1 MLSID
6 SQINM
11 SYIDKTKDEIIQ
23 QELMGALIKEYK
35 LNVKSIHKNE
45 QSTDKNVYEIQ
56 TDRKEY
62 IVKIYTDFEH
72 TKSMINLHNK
82 LTSSK
87 ISIPEIIPTK
97 ENNYYIKLLRDY
109 YVVTYSYIDG
119 KPIECNE
126 QTGRFDKNTIIYIA
140 KELRKIHTITSNNNI
155 FNLPLL
161 PFENKSCRK
170 SVLHFDLT
178 RNNIL
183 TSCNKKISII
193 DFDDAKF
200 GDSVCDIAI
209 LISNLFF
216 SKTRGVDLDG
226 MNEFIDE
233 YYINNMDLKNKEKL
247 VIKKYAL
254 EWIKYI
260 LYRNEFDTSTTES
273 FEERYK
279 LIENNL

>member
-1 MLSID
+1 MPSINPQMNLSH
-6 SQINM
+6 
-11 SYIDKTKDEIIQ
+11 IDKTKDEIIQ
-23 QELMGALIKEYK
+23 QELMQALIKEYK

-45 QSTDKNVYEIQ
+45 QSTDNNVYEIQ
-56 TDRKEY
+56 TDRERY
-62 IVKIYTDFEH
+62 IVKIYTNIEH
-72 TKSMINLHNK
+72 TKSMSNLHNK

-87 ISIPEIIPTK
+87 ISTPEIIPTK
-97 ENNYYIKLLRDY
+97 ENNYYIKLLKDY

-119 KPIECNE
+119 KPIEWNE
-126 QTGRFDKNTIIYIA
+126 QTGRFDRSTIISIA
-140 KELRKIHTITSNNNI
+140 NELRKIHTITSNNNV

-161 PFENKSCRK
+161 PFVNKSSRK

-183 TSCNKKISII
+183 SSYNKISII

-233 YYINNMDLKNKEKL
+233 YYIDDTDLKNKEKL

-260 LYRNEFDTSTTES
+260 LDGNEFDTSTTES
-273 FEERYK
+273 FEARYR
-279 LIENNL
+279 LIEENL

>member
-1 MLSID
+1 MPSID
-6 SQINM
+6 SQMNM
-11 SYIDKTKDEIIQ
+11 THIDKTKDKIIQ
-23 QELMGALIKEYK
+23 QELMKALIKEYK
-35 LNVKSIHKNE
+35 FNVKSIHKNKL
-45 QSTDKNVYEIQ
+45 STDNNVYEIQ
-56 TDRKEY
+56 TDEERY
-62 IVKIYTDFEH
+62 IVKIYTNIEH

-82 LTSSK
+82 LMNSK
-87 ISIPEIIPTK
+87 ISTPRIIPTK
-97 ENNYYIKLLRDY
+97 ENNYYIKLLRVY

-119 KPIECNE
+119 KAVERNE
-126 QTGRFDKNTIIYIA
+126 QTGRFDRSTIISIA
-140 KELRKIHTITSNNNI
+140 NELKKIHLLTSNNNV

-183 TSCNKKISII
+183 ISYNKRISII

-216 SKTRGVDLDG
+216 SKTHGVDLDG
-226 MNEFIDE
+226 MNEFIEE
-233 YYINNMDLKNKEKL
+233 YYINNMDLKNKEKP

-260 LYRNEFDTSTTES
+260 LDGNEFDTSTIES
-273 FEERYK
+273 FEARYK